1 MSSGYFVVRSG
12 ATALR
17 NDVIYSTLSMGAIG
31 LLMLA
36 LSRPPGADLGYRAFL
51 GRGFGEKAV
60 RTLMH
65 ELADAGHR
73 YQFKVRKQ
81 GGRIRTVTVFSDM
94 PIREDEA
101 QEAVILGAG
110 EFMLT
115 PVSDEERLRRSN
127 HAAPVAA
134 RPDLQEHDGNIE
146 EMRGVEL
153 DAHRAATG
161 AARSHQGEHSVSAGG
176 AVPHSTTARS
186 SAASSRREVK
196 SFSLRSKDLPNQTSP
211 ATQPS
216 GEAAG
221 PVVVRSGL
229 VGSSN
234 LKDAMLLVRKC
245 LPDPMH
251 IIDAQLAPGIGQMLQ
266 ERLDAGWSPAQIR
279 AAMDQPLP
287 NQVSRLGAL
296 VAKRLEVN
304 VLPELAPEALRKEAL
319 GRVAAI
325 KPVDDEPIVDPRFS
339 AACERIRLEHPDL
352 SRRKVAELA
361 HAELLGSEVI

>member
-12 ATALR
+12 AKALR

-60 RTLMH
+60 RTLLH

-81 GGRIRTVTVFSDM
+81 GGRIRTVTVFSDV

-115 PVSDEERLRRSN
+115 PVSDGERLRRSDR
-127 HAAPVAA
+127 AAPVTA
-134 RPDLQEHDGNIE
+134 RSDLQEHDGGNQ
-146 EMRGVEL
+146 VENVPEAEL
-153 DAHRAATG
+153 HRAATG
-161 AARSHQGEHSVSAGG
+161 AARSHQAKQGVFADGT
-176 AVPHSTTARS
+176 VPHSTTARS
-186 SAASSRREVK
+186 SAASSCREVK
-196 SFSLRSKDLPNQTSP
+196 SFSLRSKDLPNQTSQLSDTP
-211 ATQPS
+211 
-216 GEAAG
+216 GD
-221 PVVVRSGL
+221 PVLVRSGS
-229 VGSSN
+229 VGTSN
-234 LKDAMLLVRKC
+234 LKDAALLIRKC

-251 IIDAQLAPGIGQMLQ
+251 IIDAQLAPSVGQMLQ

-287 NQVSRLGAL
+287 AQVSRLGAL
-296 VAKRLEVN
+296 VAKRLATN

-325 KPVDDEPIVDPRFS
+325 QPVDDEPVVDPRFS
-339 AACERIRLEHPDL
+339 AACERIRVENPGL
-352 SRRKVAELA
+352 SQRQVAELA
-361 HAELLGSEVI
+361 YSQVQESSGALQ